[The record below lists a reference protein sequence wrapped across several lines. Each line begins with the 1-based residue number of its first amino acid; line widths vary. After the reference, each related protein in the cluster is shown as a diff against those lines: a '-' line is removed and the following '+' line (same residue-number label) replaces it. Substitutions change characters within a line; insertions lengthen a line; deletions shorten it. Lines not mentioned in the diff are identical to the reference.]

1 MLYFFKHYREYYRD
15 RPRGEFLTRGAALA
29 SQQPISGNGSEY
41 QSLGSI
47 TPTAGSSA
55 RGSLASHLD
64 STGIA
69 IPPPQV
75 GSSVGGTIYSVT
87 QRAPLGGNSQSN
99 QNQQSDQHD
108 QLDREPR
115 RYVSASGGQH
125 DQLVRANLVGGTGG
139 NMNARLGGKDKTRNP
154 TILRKS
160 KFYFS
165 IMYQIFTN
173 TSYNKKV
180 VGLIYCHLCIQ
191 RIFQNWTFV
200 SISCLPLVLRWKLKK
215 VQVQL

>member
-1 MLYFFKHYREYYRD
+1 MFFALFREYYRD

-29 SQQPISGNGSEY
+29 SQQPIGGNGTEY

-75 GSSVGGTIYSVT
+75 GGGVGGTIYSVT
-87 QRAPLGGNSQSN
+87 QRSPLGGNSQN
-99 QNQQSDQHD
+99 GQAQQSDQHD
-108 QLDREPR
+108 QLEREPR
-115 RYVSASGGQH
+115 RYVATAGGQH
-125 DQLVRANLVGGTGG
+125 DQLVRANIVGGTGS
-139 NMNARLGGKDKTRNP
+139 NINARLSGKDKPRNP

-160 KFYFS
+160 
-165 IMYQIFTN
+165 M
-173 TSYNKKV
+173 
-180 VGLIYCHLCIQ
+180 
-191 RIFQNWTFV
+191 FV
-200 SISCLPLVLRWKLKK
+200 
-215 VQVQL
+215 

>member
-1 MLYFFKHYREYYRD
+1 MKIFPNYREYYRD

-29 SQQPISGNGSEY
+29 SQQPIGGNGAEY

-75 GSSVGGTIYSVT
+75 GSGVGGTIYSVT
-87 QRAPLGGNSQSN
+87 QRAPLGGNSQSG

-108 QLDREPR
+108 QLEREPR
-115 RYVSASGGQH
+115 RYVSATGGQH

-139 NMNARLGGKDKTRNP
+139 NINTRLGGKDKARNP

-160 KFYFS
+160 KF
-165 IMYQIFTN
+165 N
-173 TSYNKKV
+173 
-180 VGLIYCHLCIQ
+180 LC
-191 RIFQNWTFV
+191 QN
-200 SISCLPLVLRWKLKK
+200 R
-215 VQVQL
+215 